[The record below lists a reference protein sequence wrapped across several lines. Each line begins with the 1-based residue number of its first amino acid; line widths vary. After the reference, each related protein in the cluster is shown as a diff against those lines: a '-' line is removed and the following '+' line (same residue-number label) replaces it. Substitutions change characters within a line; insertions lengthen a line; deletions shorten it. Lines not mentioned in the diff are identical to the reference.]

1 MQGQP
6 VDPAERDGRTG
17 RPGRHPVRL
26 RGHPEPGGG
35 RMRTA
40 VGEFELREVELAT
53 DLPLLA
59 EWMNDPAVAAYWDL
73 AGPPETTERHIAP
86 QLGPDSHSCPL
97 LGLLDGTPMSYWEL
111 YRADVDRLAGYYPA
125 GQGDLGLHLL
135 LGPPGHRGRGIG
147 ALLLTALADRLLAE
161 PGCDRLVAE
170 PDLRNTPS
178 LRAFRRAGFDPVAE
192 LELPE
197 KRAALMLRQQ

>member
-1 MQGQP
+1 
-6 VDPAERDGRTG
+6 
-17 RPGRHPVRL
+17 
-26 RGHPEPGGG
+26 
-35 RMRTA
+35 MRTA

-59 EWMNDPAVAAYWDL
+59 GWMNDPEVDAYWEL
-73 AGPPETTERHIAP
+73 AGPPETTARHVAP

-97 LGLLDGTPMSYWEL
+97 IGLLDGTPMSYWEL
-111 YRADVDRLAGYYPA
+111 YRAEADRLAEYYPA

-147 ALLLTALADRLLAE
+147 ALLLTALADRLLTE
-161 PGCDRLVAE
+161 PGCERLVAE

-178 LRAFRRAGFDPVAE
+178 LRAFRRAGFETVAE
-192 LELPE
+192 LDLPE
-197 KRAALMLRQQ
+197 KRAALMLRQR